1 MGRPHRGRWI
11 EHQPSSAYFKP
22 AGVPVKELR
31 TTTILL
37 DELEAMRL
45 VDGEELKQVE
55 AAERMGISQS
65 TIARLL
71 SSGRKKTALALAHSE
86 ALKLQQGDAPLN
98 FQPKEVTEMPAGDQK
113 GPEGKGAGTGR
124 NQGQQAGNTMGRGK
138 GAPRGGG
145 GKGRGGN
152 GRGAGRG
159 ER

>member
-1 MGRPHRGRWI
+1 MGRPHRGRRI
-11 EHQPSSAYFKP
+11 GHNPDTTFFKP

-31 TTTILL
+31 TTSILL

-45 VDGEELKQVE
+45 VDGEELKQTE
-55 AAERMGISQS
+55 AAKRMGISQS

-71 SSGRKKTALALAHSE
+71 ASGRKKTALALAHGE

-98 FQPKEVTEMPAGDQK
+98 FQPKEVSEMPAGDKK

-124 NQGQQAGNTMGRGK
+124 KQGQQAGNTMGRGT

-145 GKGRGGN
+145 GQGRGVGRGGS
-152 GRGAGRG
+152 GRGR
-159 ER
+159 